1 MLPYHGVCFTL
12 HPPEQ
17 TITVTNRVFFTS
29 NIMAYLSDSDLQE
42 RLGVDPPRRGPFNYH
57 STNVSSAF
65 FATMDL
71 WNFPAHYHIAALL
84 ERGIRVLVYVGQTDF
99 ICNWVRTA
107 CRGFRLSFVLT

>member
-1 MLPYHGVCFTL
+1 MLAPL
-12 HPPEQ
+12 KQISP
-17 TITVTNRVFFTS
+17 VTNRIFSTS

-84 ERGIRVLVYVGQTDF
+84 ERRVRVLVYVGQTDF

-107 CRGFRLSFVLT
+107 FRGYQLSFVLN

>member
-1 MLPYHGVCFTL
+1 MLAPL
-12 HPPEQ
+12 EQ
-17 TITVTNRVFFTS
+17 TITVTNRIFFAS
-29 NIMAYLSDSDLQE
+29 NIMAYLSDPDLQE
-42 RLGVDPPRRGPFNYH
+42 RLSVDPPRRGPFNYH

-107 CRGFRLSFVLT
+107 CR